1 MGILTGINGMWAGL
15 MLSYPLA
22 VVCAAIIVNR
32 ARGTLSFPLML
43 DPGLDEKVYFFDAEL
58 MEKEIVKLRGEAEE
72 VLRDNNVSK
81 KTILNVMLIIEDAC
95 LLIKEKNGNRTVT
108 CECTLIIDDEITM
121 ILRDDGTIFDITD
134 TEADISS
141 LRQFVVAGIM
151 EKQQQRRYLKT
162 SGLNRN
168 VFRFSR

>member
-1 MGILTGINGMWAGL
+1 MWAGL

-32 ARGTLSFPLML
+32 ARGTLTFPLML
-43 DPGLDEKVYFFDAEL
+43 DPVLDEKVYFFDADLTER
-58 MEKEIVKLRGEAEE
+58 EIVELRGKVEE
-72 VLRDNNVSK
+72 VLRNNNVSE
-81 KTILNVMLIIEDAC
+81 KTILNVMLIIEDVC
-95 LLIKEKNGNRTVT
+95 LLIEEKNGNSAVA

-121 ILRDDGTIFDITD
+121 ILRDDGVIFDISD
-134 TEADISS
+134 AEADISS

-151 EKQQQRRYLKT
+151 EKQQQKKYLKT

-168 VFRFSR
+168 VFRFAR

>member
-1 MGILTGINGMWAGL
+1 
-15 MLSYPLA
+15 
-22 VVCAAIIVNR
+22 
-32 ARGTLSFPLML
+32 
-43 DPGLDEKVYFFDAEL
+43 
-58 MEKEIVKLRGEAEE
+58 
-72 VLRDNNVSK
+72 
-81 KTILNVMLIIEDAC
+81 
-95 LLIKEKNGNRTVT
+95 
-108 CECTLIIDDEITM
+108 M